1 MRDGIVWEP
10 STQKEI
16 AYYDKLFGVVDRD
29 DTSTLDGKEAVQFL
43 GHSGLTKAQLKDV
56 WSVACSPGQAV
67 LQRQDFYVAMRA
79 VALAQSGGSTI
90 TRARVR
96 ETATDSIA
104 MATFK
109 GMPAAPVKYS
119 KGKKQSSKKEKLAK
133 QKPTTPA
140 TTKNSTGPK
149 KSAASTLASTKT
161 TAGQKIVLK
170 NGNPGNNVKTKKSA
184 GAKSEKGG
192 TKNAQPSEKKH
203 SNKAAVNVEKGQRT
217 TSPERGNGT
226 GSRGDSSS
234 SSSEAA
240 SDSDNEGDNSSRSGG
255 ENTEHDDDGKASRA
269 SSKSSGDPHN
279 SKRSERSEISDSDRS
294 DSDRSANR
302 RTKGG
307 NQRNKRRGRGSRKDD
322 DSNHD
327 NSGGRGSSISSSDSD
342 AGSSTGPESDEN
354 GDDESG
360 SVGGPDSTAGTSSG
374 RKQIGSTRSQSS
386 SASSSASSSSGEEE
400 EEDGGPDPFSMSD
413 KARARYQA
421 IFRKVDATETGS
433 LSGKQVIG
441 LFAKSGL
448 DKTALA
454 VIWRLSDLDEDGSL
468 SAEEFGIAFHLIFCA
483 TQRKLNLPD
492 ELPQSL
498 WPAGYVPPSVLARRE
513 EEAEKKRRQEEQE
526 RRRREKTVAGSSGK
540 SSNDSAAGTTK
551 KKKKDK
557 SKKIGTKKKG
567 DDEKWAM
574 GRVAGGGVGN
584 EKTDEEK
591 KKEERELRAARETAS
606 LQKREELAK
615 KRAEK
620 HAKTKNKKT
629 RNRNNKN
636 DAAVDRG
643 APAALTQN
651 AEADAAKQPPTNGK
665 VSNDEG
671 AENAASPRSDASN
684 APSSV
689 GGGGATQP
697 DPSEVSGPKKKKKKQ
712 KTERSDIDGGD
723 NDAHSRPES
732 PGTPIGPLTVAERR
746 ARKAEARAAKIDA
759 AKLKKETAA
768 RDARMAELDLQDS
781 SRTFTVTA
789 MDPMKTSQ
797 DNDLHMLPDLGEGA
811 LSLARLSAPL
821 PHLTQHPGRP
831 PCIQPQEFS
840 VSFPSGIRRASSLTT
855 SLEVRL
861 GPPKASLE
869 QVAGVADGNTD
880 DRGSDGDGLIRCPEC
895 AELLRSSQIVQHI
908 RSTCRL
914 LPCTLCSRLLLPA
927 DRERHVEYA
936 CPNRRR
942 SCTRCGE
949 AVVFSE
955 FTRHEAE
962 GGCARRVVPCAA
974 CGDFC
979 PADELREHGAREC
992 PEREVSCPSCGD
1004 GLPAR
1009 RMAEHASSLCRN
1021 IAWACG
1027 CGEGP
1032 FALSERPEHL
1042 KTCDAFIDAW
1052 EASIE
1057 KVMIATRVENPGIA
1071 LLALAESR
1079 GNVSSAA
1086 RRVTD
1091 ERAYIDEL
1099 CLAADI
1105 VNVEVFLRALKK
1117 PGKRGSG
1124 ALWRAGLP

>member
-29 DTSTLDGKEAVQFL
+29 NTSTLDGKEAVQFL
-43 GHSGLTKAQLKDV
+43 GLSGLTKTHLKDV

-79 VALAQSGGSTI
+79 VALAQNGDSTVNRE
-90 TRARVR
+90 TVR

-109 GMPAAPVKYS
+109 GMPAASVKYS
-119 KGKKQSSKKEKLAK
+119 KGKKQNSKKEKLAK
-133 QKPTTPA
+133 QESKTAAP
-140 TTKNSTGPK
+140 KNSTGPK
-149 KSAASTLASTKT
+149 KSADSTLVSTNT
-161 TAGQKIVLK
+161 TAGHRTGLK
-170 NGNPGNNVKTKKSA
+170 EGNPGNSVKTKNNA
-184 GAKSEKGG
+184 GAKSAKGG
-192 TKNAQPSEKKH
+192 TKDAQHSEKKH
-203 SNKAAVNVEKGQRT
+203 SNKAAVNVGKGKRT
-217 TSPERGNGT
+217 TSPERGNG
-226 GSRGDSSS
+226 GGIRGESSS
-234 SSSEAA
+234 PSSEAT
-240 SDSDNEGDNSSRSGG
+240 SDSDNDGDDSSRSGG
-255 ENTEHDDDGKASRA
+255 ESTEDDNDGDASRDRSKSHGNPH
-269 SSKSSGDPHN
+269 SSKRG
-279 SKRSERSEISDSDRS
+279 ERSESSDSGSDSDRIMKFPKE
-294 DSDRSANR
+294 R
-302 RTKGG
+302 RH
-307 NQRNKRRGRGSRKDD
+307 QRDKDD
-322 DSNHD
+322 DNNQSSTSG
-327 NSGGRGSSISSSDSD
+327 NSSASDT
-342 AGSSTGPESDEN
+342 ASSTGPENDEN

-360 SVGGPDSTAGTSSG
+360 SVGDPDITAGTSRGSK
-374 RKQIGSTRSQSS
+374 RIGSARSQSS
-386 SASSSASSSSGEEE
+386 CASSSASSPSGEE
-400 EEDGGPDPFSMSD
+400 EEDGGPDPFSMSE
-413 KARARYQA
+413 KARARYQE
-421 IFRKVDATETGS
+421 IFCKVDATGTGS

-468 SAEEFGIAFHLIFCA
+468 SAGEFGIAFHLIFCA
-483 TQRKLNLPD
+483 TQRKLDVPD
-492 ELPQSL
+492 ELPQIL
-498 WPAGYVPPSVLARRE
+498 WPAGHVPPSVLARRE
-513 EEAEKKRRQEEQE
+513 EEAEKKRKQEEQD
-526 RRRREKTVAGSSGK
+526 RKRREKTVADISGK
-540 SSNDSAAGTTK
+540 SNNDAAAGTTTK
-551 KKKKDK
+551 KKMDK
-557 SKKIGTKKKG
+557 SKKIGANKKG
-567 DDEKWAM
+567 TE
-574 GRVAGGGVGN
+574 VAGGGIGN
-584 EKTDEEK
+584 EKTEEDK
-591 KKEERELRAARETAS
+591 KKEERELKAAREAAS

-620 HAKTKNKKT
+620 RAKTKNKKT
-629 RNRNNKN
+629 RSRNNKN

-643 APAALTQN
+643 APAAPTQN
-651 AEADAAKQPPTNGK
+651 TETDTAKQLPTNDK
-665 VSNDEG
+665 MSDDEA
-671 AENAASPRSDASN
+671 AENAASPRSDASD
-684 APSSV
+684 ARSSV
-689 GGGGATQP
+689 GGGGVTQT
-697 DPSEVSGPKKKKKKQ
+697 DHSEVSGPKKKKKKK
-712 KTERSDIDGGD
+712 KTERSDINGGD
-723 NDAHSRPES
+723 NGANSRPES
-732 PGTPIGPLTVAERR
+732 PGTPIGPLTLAERR

-781 SRTFTVTA
+781 SKTFTVKA

-797 DNDLHMLPDLGEGA
+797 DNDLHMLPDLGEGP

-821 PHLTQHPGRP
+821 PHLTPHPGRP

-840 VSFPSGIRRASSLTT
+840 VSFPSGIRRASSLTP

-869 QVAGVADGNTD
+869 QGGVTDGNTD
-880 DRGSDGDGLIRCPEC
+880 DRASAGDGLIRCPEC

-927 DRERHVEYA
+927 DQERHVEEA

-942 SCTRCGE
+942 SCMRCGE
-949 AVVFSE
+949 AVVVSE
-955 FTRHEAE
+955 FARHEAE

-1009 RMAEHASSLCRN
+1009 QMAEHASSLCRN
-1021 IAWACG
+1021 MTWACG
-1027 CGEGP
+1027 CGDGP

-1042 KTCDAFIDAW
+1042 KTCDAFMDAW

-1057 KVMIATRVENPGIA
+1057 KVIARMPKIEVVRKIGKVMIATRVENPGLA

-1079 GNVSSAA
+1079 GNVSLAS
-1086 RRVTD
+1086 RKVTD

-1105 VNVEVFLRALKK
+1105 VNVEVFLKALTK

>member
-29 DTSTLDGKEAVQFL
+29 NTSTLDGKEAVQFL
-43 GHSGLTKAQLKDV
+43 GLSGLTKTQLKDV
-56 WSVACSPGQAV
+56 WFVACSPGQAV
-67 LQRQDFYVAMRA
+67 LQRQGFYVAMRA
-79 VALAQSGGSTI
+79 VALAQSGDSTV
-90 TRARVR
+90 TRERVR

-109 GMPAAPVKYS
+109 GIPAASVKYS
-119 KGKKQSSKKEKLAK
+119 KGKKQNSKKEELAK
-133 QKPTTPA
+133 QEPKTAAP
-140 TTKNSTGPK
+140 KNSTGPK
-149 KSAASTLASTKT
+149 KSAAATLASTKT
-161 TAGQKIVLK
+161 TAGHKTASK
-170 NGNPGNNVKTKKSA
+170 EGNPGNSVKTKKNA
-184 GAKSEKGG
+184 GANSAKGG
-192 TKNAQPSEKKH
+192 TNNAQPSEKKH
-203 SNKAAVNVEKGQRT
+203 SNKAAVNVGKGKRT
-217 TSPERGNGT
+217 TSPERGNGG

-234 SSSEAA
+234 SCSKAA
-240 SDSDNEGDNSSRSGG
+240 SDSDNDGDDSSRSGG
-255 ENTEHDDDGKASRA
+255 ESTEDDDDG
-269 SSKSSGDPHN
+269 
-279 SKRSERSEISDSDRS
+279 
-294 DSDRSANR
+294 
-302 RTKGG
+302 
-307 NQRNKRRGRGSRKDD
+307 
-322 DSNHD
+322 
-327 NSGGRGSSISSSDSD
+327 
-342 AGSSTGPESDEN
+342 
-354 GDDESG
+354 
-360 SVGGPDSTAGTSSG
+360 
-374 RKQIGSTRSQSS
+374 
-386 SASSSASSSSGEEE
+386 EE
-400 EEDGGPDPFSMSD
+400 EEDGGPDPFSMSE

-421 IFRKVDATETGS
+421 IFCKVDATGTGS

-448 DKTALA
+448 DKAALA
-454 VIWRLSDLDEDGSL
+454 VIWRLPNLVLCLWSDGRLSDLDEDGSL
-468 SAEEFGIAFHLIFCA
+468 AAEEFGIAFHLIFCA
-483 TQRKLNLPD
+483 TQRKLNVPD

-513 EEAEKKRRQEEQE
+513 EEAEKKRKQEEQE
-526 RRRREKTVAGSSGK
+526 RRRREKTVADSSGK
-540 SSNDSAAGTTK
+540 SNNDAAAGTTK

-557 SKKIGTKKKG
+557 SKKIGAGKKG
-567 DDEKWAM
+567 TE
-574 GRVAGGGVGN
+574 VASRGIGN
-584 EKTDEEK
+584 EKTEEDK
-591 KKEERELRAARETAS
+591 KKEERELRAAREAAS

-620 HAKTKNKKT
+620 RAKTKNKKT
-629 RNRNNKN
+629 RSRNNKN
-636 DAAVDRG
+636 DKA
-643 APAALTQN
+643 
-651 AEADAAKQPPTNGK
+651 
-665 VSNDEG
+665 
-671 AENAASPRSDASN
+671 
-684 APSSV
+684 
-689 GGGGATQP
+689 
-697 DPSEVSGPKKKKKKQ
+697 PKKKKKKKK
-712 KTERSDIDGGD
+712 KTERSDINGGD
-723 NDAHSRPES
+723 NGANSRPES

-781 SRTFTVTA
+781 SKTFTVKA
-789 MDPMKTSQ
+789 MDPMKISQ
-797 DNDLHMLPDLGEGA
+797 DNDLHMLPDLGEGP

-821 PHLTQHPGRP
+821 PHLTPHPGRP

-840 VSFPSGIRRASSLTT
+840 VSFSSGIRRASSLTP

-869 QVAGVADGNTD
+869 QVADVTDGNTD
-880 DRGSDGDGLIRCPEC
+880 DRASDGDGLIRCPEC

-914 LPCTLCSRLLLPA
+914 LPCTHCSRLLLPA
-927 DRERHVEYA
+927 DRERHVEEA

-942 SCTRCGE
+942 SCMRCGE
-949 AVVFSE
+949 AVVVSE
-955 FTRHEAE
+955 FARHEAE

-1009 RMAEHASSLCRN
+1009 QMAEHASSLCRN
-1021 IAWACG
+1021 MTWACG

-1032 FALSERPEHL
+1032 FALSERPAHL
-1042 KTCDAFIDAW
+1042 KTCNAFIDAW

-1057 KVMIATRVENPGIA
+1057 KVMIATRVENPGLA

-1079 GNVSSAA
+1079 GNVSLAA

-1091 ERAYIDEL
+1091 ERAYINEL

-1105 VNVEVFLRALKK
+1105 VNVEVFLKALTK